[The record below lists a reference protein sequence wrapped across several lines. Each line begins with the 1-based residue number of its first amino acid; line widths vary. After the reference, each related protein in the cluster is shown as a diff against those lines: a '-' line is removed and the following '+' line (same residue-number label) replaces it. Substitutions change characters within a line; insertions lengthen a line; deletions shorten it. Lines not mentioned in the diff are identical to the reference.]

1 MTSSI
6 RNMCLFIAAGV
17 VSSSAFA
24 APTVTFQGE
33 VTDQTCS
40 VSINGQTNSIVM
52 LPTVAMKDFGTPLAN
67 GQTAGLTP
75 FTVSLTGCTAGD
87 SDQNINTEFLGYNV
101 DATSGVM
108 GNRATT
114 NAASGFGIQLTDSGT
129 GGNAVMLNGP
139 TSVAGLVLPA
149 GQDST
154 SYDFGA
160 QYYVLNSIGATAG
173 AVTAVAEY
181 TVSYF

>member
-1 MTSSI
+1 MTSSM
-6 RNMCLFIAAGV
+6 RNICLLIAAGV
-17 VSSSAFA
+17 ISSSAFA

-40 VSINGQTNSIVM
+40 VTINGQSNSIVM
-52 LPTVAMKDFGTPLAN
+52 LPTVAMTDFGATLAN
-67 GQTAGLTP
+67 GQVAGLTP
-75 FTVSLTGCTAGD
+75 FTVSLTGCTASG
-87 SDQNINTEFLGYNV
+87 SPQNISTKFLGYNV

-108 GNRATT
+108 GNRAAT

-129 GGNAVMLNGP
+129 GGSPVMLNGP
-139 TSVAGLVLPA
+139 TNVAGLVLPA
-149 GQDST
+149 GATST

-160 QYYVLNSIGATAG
+160 QYYVIDSSTAAPG

>member
-52 LPTVAMKDFGTPLAN
+52 LPTVAMKDFGTTLAN

-75 FTVSLTGCTAGD
+75 FTVSLTGCTAGG

-129 GGNAVMLNGP
+129 GGTAVMLNGP

-160 QYYVLNSIGATAG
+160 QYYVLDSTVAAPG